1 MYFRFTIVNYN
12 KLNYYISVIYILK
25 LKLQFMSSYSKITDR
40 IRKIISDND
49 LTNSSFADKIGVPRS
64 SVSHILSG
72 RNNPSLDII
81 IKITHSFNEISAD
94 FLLTGKLSTPINIE
108 NKKDSM
114 NKNLTL
120 FPELDTAS
128 ITDNEVKVD
137 QELVKSV
144 ILVYENN
151 KFEILK
157 NK

>member
-1 MYFRFTIVNYN
+1 
-12 KLNYYISVIYILK
+12 
-25 LKLQFMSSYSKITDR
+25 MSSYSKITDR
-40 IRKIISDND
+40 IRKIISDNN

-94 FLLTGKLSTPINIE
+94 FLLTGNLSTPINIV
-108 NKKDSM
+108 NKKDSI